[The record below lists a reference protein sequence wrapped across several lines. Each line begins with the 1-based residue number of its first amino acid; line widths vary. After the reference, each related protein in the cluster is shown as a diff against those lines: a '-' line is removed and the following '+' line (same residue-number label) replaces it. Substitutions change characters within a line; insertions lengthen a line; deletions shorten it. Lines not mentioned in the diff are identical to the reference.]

1 MVKLNPLTKFILK
14 RPWLKRWV
22 EPLSEWYVSKM
33 GYQQI
38 GLKMEDLL
46 PEEDEVT
53 QLALKR
59 LPPREAYDRVFRL
72 RRAFQ
77 VCVFTFRS
85 LQYVFSSSADSLH
98 LQFSLTWIL
107 LQLSLSHQILPEEEW
122 TKPQDVSLS
131 EGLKTHHYSPRY

>member
-1 MVKLNPLTKFILK
+1 MVKLNPVTKFILA
-14 RPWLKRWV
+14 RPWLKRWAV
-22 EPLSEWYVSKM
+22 PLSEWYVSKM

-77 VCVFTFRS
+77 VRTSTTRG
-85 LQYVFSSSADSLH
+85 
-98 LQFSLTWIL
+98 I
-107 LQLSLSHQILPEEEW
+107 
-122 TKPQDVSLS
+122 
-131 EGLKTHHYSPRY
+131 